1 MHPAMAFPGR
11 AFLFTGNYA
20 IIEMV
25 WQNAPFRRPLRE
37 ASIPAEADTLCA
49 EMGSALEE

>member
-1 MHPAMAFPGR
+1 MHLRAAFTAR
-11 AFLFTGNYA
+11 AFLFAGNYA
-20 IIEMV
+20 IIETV
-25 WQNAPFRRPLRE
+25 WKIAPFRRPLRE